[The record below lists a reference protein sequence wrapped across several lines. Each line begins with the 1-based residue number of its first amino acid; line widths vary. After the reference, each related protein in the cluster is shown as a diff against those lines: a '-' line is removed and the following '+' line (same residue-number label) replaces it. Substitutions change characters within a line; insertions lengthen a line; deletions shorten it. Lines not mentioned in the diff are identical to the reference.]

1 MRKSRH
7 FFLSFLRNVRGLS
20 VVRSP
25 RADDERELFASV
37 EDLGQVVS
45 SPWAMPFERRNHIFL
60 CRDLKIS
67 VQELLA
73 ARKEVVVTDV
83 ISRSVSN
90 RFYPLPNDSLDE
102 LRIGQTCFPGCEG
115 EVFVGG
121 ENGIRV
127 CLDEIEFVFGCQ
139 TQIDARV
146 AVDR

>member
-1 MRKSRH
+1 
-7 FFLSFLRNVRGLS
+7 LS

-25 RADDERELFASV
+25 CADDERELFASV

-83 ISRSVSN
+83 I
-90 RFYPLPNDSLDE
+90 
-102 LRIGQTCFPGCEG
+102 
-115 EVFVGG
+115 
-121 ENGIRV
+121 
-127 CLDEIEFVFGCQ
+127 
-139 TQIDARV
+139 
-146 AVDR
+146 